1 MGPDKFDNKNLVLK
15 KYFSSLNKKK
25 NWFHCEKIS
34 TYYQHADFLVQTST
48 PA

>member
-25 NWFHCEKIS
+25 KIGFIVKKSQLIIS
-34 TYYQHADFLVQTST
+34 TQIF
-48 PA
+48 